1 MSDLMQ
7 SVLKLLRVHSEVA
20 LANCHMKTAIA
31 ERKIRTVEQ
40 VLKSYVFQHKGRLTD
55 LLPWIAFQMRQS
67 ECEVLGYSPHELT
80 FGHNFRDRLTE
91 MRDEFIGEIGKK
103 ERKVRKNV
111 LKYLTDLR
119 ERIEIN
125 RDLATQQAIKSHK
138 RIRAWYNKNA
148 NANKTFST
156 GDKVIIL
163 EPDDTRKLFARFSE
177 PKTVEKQLDDRNYL
191 IRLSDDVTKVFHVNQ
206 LRKYVERTEYANSV
220 VVACDSEQNP
230 EDSFIKVIEDET
242 QEMPSF
248 NIEPTLNDEERTKIQ
263 TVLNEFVD
271 VFRPSLGLTTLA
283 EHSID
288 LTDDKPV
295 SRPMYRVPESLKK
308 PLAEEIDRLL
318 KAGVLVEGQS
328 DFRSPLIPIKKADNS
343 LRLVNDFKMLNSKT
357 RADLY
362 PMADPNQIIQRAAGK
377 KIISKI
383 DLSKSFLQIGL
394 RKEHQHYTAFSI
406 PSHGTLMWTRMAQG
420 LTGSPAT
427 MQRLIDRLIR
437 GCENYASAMLD
448 DFCIYSDSVA
458 EHCQHLRQI
467 LSRLREANLT
477 ASISKSQ
484 FAMAKLEV
492 LGFCLEGGFIKPCQ
506 KHVQAISQIQRPRT
520 KSGVRAILGLIGYH
534 RQMIPNA
541 AEIVYPLTAA
551 PACQWEARHDDALA
565 KIKAVLTS
573 DPVLAPPIFDGRPF
587 ILMCDASMHAVSG
600 ILAQSPRGQANALR
614 EISRIS
620 RRSCLTD
627 KHDIQF

>member
-1 MSDLMQ
+1 
-7 SVLKLLRVHSEVA
+7 
-20 LANCHMKTAIA
+20 
-31 ERKIRTVEQ
+31 
-40 VLKSYVFQHKGRLTD
+40 
-55 LLPWIAFQMRQS
+55 
-67 ECEVLGYSPHELT
+67 
-80 FGHNFRDRLTE
+80 
-91 MRDEFIGEIGKK
+91 
-103 ERKVRKNV
+103 
-111 LKYLTDLR
+111 
-119 ERIEIN
+119 
-125 RDLATQQAIKSHK
+125 
-138 RIRAWYNKNA
+138 
-148 NANKTFST
+148 
-156 GDKVIIL
+156 
-163 EPDDTRKLFARFSE
+163 
-177 PKTVEKQLDDRNYL
+177 
-191 IRLSDDVTKVFHVNQ
+191 
-206 LRKYVERTEYANSV
+206 
-220 VVACDSEQNP
+220 
-230 EDSFIKVIEDET
+230 
-242 QEMPSF
+242 
-248 NIEPTLNDEERTKIQ
+248 
-263 TVLNEFVD
+263 VLNEFVD

-288 LTDDKPV
+288 LIDDKPV

-541 AEIVYPLTAA
+541 AEIMYPLTQLLRKNM
-551 PACQWEARHDDALA
+551 PDKIQWEARHDDALA

-600 ILAQSPRGQANALR
+600 ILAQSQGAGECIERNIAYFSQKLLDRQTRYSVLELEMLAILQ
-614 EISRIS
+614 
-620 RRSCLTD
+620 SCL
-627 KHDIQF
+627 KFHEIIYGFPVIVIQYHGKKQRWIC